1 MLFITSTKTNY
12 RIPAAVK
19 RILRAFM
26 VVFIFG
32 AAFTVLFSASA
43 QGAPV
48 QGTIDFGG
56 VVTFDTMSL
65 ATAARVNTWNSAF
78 VLQDSGNFSGIAP
91 GTNSTMAAPWIFNPS
106 TATPALW
113 NVGGFTFDLSS
124 STIVSQ
130 SSTFLDIRGVG
141 TITGNGF
148 DPTPGTWSFSASR
161 GDGGTASNFG
171 FQAQAA
177 AIPEASTVAF
187 LVFGVLLVVTRRALR
202 RKAA

>member
-1 MLFITSTKTNY
+1 MLFITSTTTNY
-12 RIPAAVK
+12 RMPTAVK
-19 RILRAFM
+19 RILRAFL
-26 VVFIFG
+26 VVFILG
-32 AAFTVLFSASA
+32 AAFTVLFSTPA

-65 ATAARVNTWNSAF
+65 ATATRVNTWNSAF
-78 VLQDSGNFSGIAP
+78 VLQDSGSFSGIMP

-113 NVGGFTFDLSS
+113 SVGGFTFDLSS
-124 STIVSQ
+124 STIISQ
-130 SSTFLDIRGVG
+130 SSTFLDIRGLG

-177 AIPEASTVAF
+177 AIPEASTVA
-187 LVFGVLLVVTRRALR
+187 LVAFGAVLVLTRRAMR
-202 RKAA
+202 RKRA